1 MAKTES
7 SGKAPIHLED
17 SKKGLSKKVTRWTS
31 ISIVSAIMTLGA
43 WAFASPIGST
53 PDDDYHLVSIW
64 CGQGFRDGICE
75 EGTEPREVVVRETLM
90 DYSFCY
96 AGEPDETGECQQTE
110 LFAPTTRSNA
120 GENPRVFYWATSW
133 FASNDLT
140 TSIISIRFFNSILIV
155 LGFAA
160 VIFALPRHL
169 RRVPVVSAV
178 SIAVPLGLFIIPST
192 NPSSWGVYAVV
203 LFFAAFLGFVITK
216 NRRSRWILG
225 SIALVTLLMAAG
237 SRPDS
242 ALYVLVAVAAV
253 IIITFTRKMINPVNI
268 SIVAALMLMG
278 AIFFFGSANT
288 SATLTGA
295 PGGGLTTF
303 TGGQLY
309 ANVTNLPTLWVGGFG
324 VWGLGWLDTPMS
336 PIVWVVG
343 WGVFLSL
350 VFAAI
355 MYFNLQQA
363 LSVSLIFAALVL
375 VPILALSASGLIV
388 GQFVQPRYLTG
399 LLGMLVAASMFRSS
413 MNTGL
418 LMSRAQVWI
427 IGFALMFAHII
438 ALRTNLGR
446 YLTGMSD
453 VAENLDYGFEWWWVD
468 RPASGELLWFSPN
481 LVWITGSVALAVF
494 LVSLWKLKAELGLPG
509 YNEWTKETASVDSS
523 VSLTKKVTTKRKTNS
538 PKKVLISKKAKPR
551 KKT

>member
-1 MAKTES
+1 MAETDTSKS
-7 SGKAPIHLED
+7 SPVKAAD
-17 SKKGLSKKVTRWTS
+17 SKKGLSKKVARWTS

-75 EGTEPREVVVRETLM
+75 EGSEPREVVVRETLM
-90 DYSFCY
+90 KYSFCY
-96 AGEPDETGECQQTE
+96 AGNPDETGECEETE
-110 LFAPTTRSNA
+110 IFAPTTRSNS
-120 GENPRVFYWATSW
+120 GENPRVFFWVASW

-140 TSIISIRFFNSILIV
+140 ASIISIRFFNSILIV
-155 LGFAA
+155 VGFAA

-192 NPSSWGVYAVV
+192 NPSSWGIYAVV
-203 LFFAAFLGFVITK
+203 LFFSAFLGFVITK

-225 SIALVTLLMAAG
+225 PIALITLLMAAG

-242 ALYVLVAVAAV
+242 ALYILIAVAAV
-253 IIITFTRKMINPVNI
+253 IIITFTRKMVNPVSI
-268 SIVAALMLMG
+268 SIVVTLLLMG
-278 AIFFFGSANT
+278 ALFFFGSANT
-288 SATLTGA
+288 WATFTGA
-295 PGGGLTTF
+295 PGGGDNIPTY
-303 TGGQLY
+303 GQLY

-355 MYFNLQQA
+355 QYFNLQQT

-375 VPILALSASGLIV
+375 VPLLALYFSGFIV
-388 GQFVQPRYLTG
+388 GEFVQPRYLTA

-413 MNTGL
+413 MSTGL
-418 LMSRAQVWI
+418 VMSRAQVWI
-427 IGFALMFAHII
+427 IGFALIFAHII

-446 YLTGMSD
+446 YLTGMSQ
-453 VAENLDYGFEWWWVD
+453 VATNLDYGFEWWWVD
-468 RPASGELLWFSPN
+468 RPASNELFWFSPN
-481 LVWITGSVALAVF
+481 LVWITGSIAFAVF

-509 YNEWTKETASVDSS
+509 YLPESVKDIELAESS
-523 VSLTKKVTTKRKTNS
+523 VTVTKTATKKRKTNS
-538 PKKVLISKKAKPR
+538 PKKALAPKKVKPR
-551 KKT
+551 K

>member
-1 MAKTES
+1 MAETES
-7 SGKAPIHLED
+7 PKISPLKSAD
-17 SKKGLSKKVTRWTS
+17 SKKGFSKIVVRWTS
-31 ISIVSAIMTLGA
+31 TSIISAIMTLGA

-75 EGTEPREVVVRETLM
+75 EGSEPREVVVRETLM
-90 DYSFCY
+90 TYPFCY
-96 AGEPDETGECQQTE
+96 AGKPDETGECIETE

-140 TSIISIRFFNSILIV
+140 ASIISIRFFNSVLIV

-169 RRVPVVSAV
+169 RRIPVVSAV

-203 LFFAAFLGFVITK
+203 LFFAAFLGFVVTK

-225 SIALVTLLMAAG
+225 PIALMTLLMAAG

-242 ALYVLVAVAAV
+242 ALYILVAVAAV
-253 IIITFTRKMINPVNI
+253 IIITFTRKMINPINI
-268 SIVAALMLMG
+268 SIVAALMLLG

-413 MNTGL
+413 MRTGL

-427 IGFALMFAHII
+427 IGFALVFAHII

-453 VAENLDYGFEWWWVD
+453 VAENLDFGFQWWWVD
-468 RPASGELLWFSPN
+468 RPDENEIFWFSPN
-481 LVWITGSVALAVF
+481 LVWITGSVAFAVF
-494 LVSLWKLKAELGLPG
+494 LVSLWKLRAELGLPG
-509 YNEWTKETASVDSS
+509 YNEWTEEIDLAKPSKIA
-523 VSLTKKVTTKRKTNS
+523 
-538 PKKVLISKKAKPR
+538 PKKAKPKSS
-551 KKT
+551 KKPTVAKTSKPRNKK

>member
-1 MAKTES
+1 MSKTDNSNES
-7 SGKAPIHLED
+7 SVQTLE
-17 SKKGLSKKVTRWTS
+17 SKNGLSKKVARWTS

-75 EGTEPREVVVRETLM
+75 EGSVPREVVVRETLM

-96 AGEPDETGECQQTE
+96 AFEPDKTAVCEITDS
-110 LFAPTTRSNA
+110 FAPTTRSNG
-120 GENPRVFYWATSW
+120 GENPRIFYWVNSW
-133 FASNDLT
+133 FASNDIT
-140 TSIISIRFFNSILIV
+140 ASVISIRFFNSILTV

-160 VIFALPRHL
+160 VAFALPRHL

-178 SIAVPLGLFIIPST
+178 SIAVPLGLFILPST
-192 NPSSWGVYAVV
+192 NPSAWGVYAVV
-203 LFFAAFLGFVITK
+203 LFFCALLGFVVTK

-225 SIALVTLLMAAG
+225 IIALITLLMSAG

-242 ALYVLVAVAAV
+242 ALYTLVAVAAV
-253 IIITFTRKMINPVNI
+253 VIITFTRKMINPVSI
-268 SIVAALMLMG
+268 SIAAALLLMG
-278 AIFFFGSANT
+278 AAFLFGSANT
-288 SATLTGA
+288 LATLTGA

-309 ANVTNLPTLWVGGFG
+309 ANIINLPTLWVGGFG
-324 VWGLGWLDTPMS
+324 VWGLGWLDTAMS

-355 MYFNLQQA
+355 MHFNLQQG
-363 LSVSLIFAALVL
+363 LSVLLIFAALIF
-375 VPILALSASGLIV
+375 VPLLALSASALLV

-399 LLGMLVAASMFRSS
+399 LLGMMVAASMFRSS
-413 MNTGL
+413 MNSGL
-418 LMSRAQVWI
+418 MMSRAQVWI
-427 IGFALMFAHII
+427 IGFALVFAHII
-438 ALRTNLGR
+438 ALRTNMGR

-453 VAENLDYGFEWWWVD
+453 VAENLDSGFEWWWVD
-468 RPASGELLWFSPN
+468 RPTAGEIFWFSPN
-481 LVWITGSVALAVF
+481 LVWLTGSIAFALF
-494 LVSLWKLKAELGLPG
+494 LVALWKLRAELGLPG
-509 YNEWTKETASVDSS
+509 YDPESKKEIDLAKSS
-523 VSLTKKVTTKRKTNS
+523 KMA
-538 PKKVLISKKAKPR
+538 PKKIRATGSTKTLFTNLIKPR
-551 KKT
+551 K

>member
-1 MAKTES
+1 
-7 SGKAPIHLED
+7 
-17 SKKGLSKKVTRWTS
+17 
-31 ISIVSAIMTLGA
+31 MTLGA

-75 EGTEPREVVVRETLM
+75 EGSEPREVVVRETLM
-90 DYSFCY
+90 TYSFCY
-96 AGEPDETGECQQTE
+96 AGKPDETGECKETE
-110 LFAPTTRSNA
+110 AFAPTTRSNG
-120 GENPRVFYWATSW
+120 GENPRVFYWVMSW

-140 TSIISIRFFNSILIV
+140 ASIISIRFFNSILIV

-178 SIAVPLGLFIIPST
+178 SVAVPLGLFIIPST
-192 NPSSWGVYAVV
+192 NPSAWGVYAVF
-203 LFFAAFLGFVITK
+203 LFFSAFLGFVLTK

-225 SIALVTLLMAAG
+225 PIALMTLLMAAG

-242 ALYVLVAVAAV
+242 ALYILVAVAAV
-253 IIITFTRKMINPVNI
+253 IVITFTRKMINPINI
-268 SIVAALMLMG
+268 SIVAALMLLG

-375 VPILALSASGLIV
+375 VPMLALTASGLIV

-399 LLGMLVAASMFRSS
+399 LLGMLVAAAMFRSS
-413 MNTGL
+413 VSAGL
-418 LMSRAQVWI
+418 VMSRAQVWI
-427 IGFALMFAHII
+427 IGFALMFAHFI

-446 YLTGMSD
+446 YLTGMSE
-453 VAENLDYGFEWWWVD
+453 VAENLDYGFEWWWVG
-468 RPASGELLWFSPN
+468 RPASGELFWFSPN
-481 LVWITGSVALAVF
+481 LVWITGSVAFAVF
-494 LVSLWKLKAELGLPG
+494 LVSLWKLRAELGLPG
-509 YNEWTKETASVDSS
+509 YNEWTKETASVASS
-523 VSLTKKVTTKRKTNS
+523 ATAPKKRKTTT
-538 PKKVLISKKAKPR
+538 PKKVLVAKKAKPR

>member
-1 MAKTES
+1 MAETDTSKS
-7 SGKAPIHLED
+7 SPVRAAD
-17 SKKGLSKKVTRWTS
+17 SKKGLSKKVARWTS

-75 EGTEPREVVVRETLM
+75 EGSEPREVVVRETLM
-90 DYSFCY
+90 KYSFCY
-96 AGEPDETGECQQTE
+96 AGNPDETGECEQTE
-110 LFAPTTRSNA
+110 IFAPTTRSNS
-120 GENPRVFYWATSW
+120 GENPRVFFWVASW

-140 TSIISIRFFNSILIV
+140 ASIISIRFFNSILIV
-155 LGFAA
+155 VGFAA

-178 SIAVPLGLFIIPST
+178 AIAVPLGLFIIPST
-192 NPSSWGVYAVV
+192 NPSSWGIYAVV
-203 LFFAAFLGFVITK
+203 LFFSAFLGFVITK

-225 SIALVTLLMAAG
+225 PIALITLLMAAG

-242 ALYVLVAVAAV
+242 ALYILIAVAAV
-253 IIITFTRKMINPVNI
+253 IIITFTRKMVNPVSI
-268 SIVAALMLMG
+268 SIVVTLLLMG
-278 AIFFFGSANT
+278 ALFFFGSANT
-288 SATLTGA
+288 WATFTGA
-295 PGGGLTTF
+295 PGGGDNIPTY
-303 TGGQLY
+303 GQLY

-324 VWGLGWLDTPMS
+324 VWGLGWLDTPRS

-355 MYFNLQQA
+355 QYFNLQQT

-375 VPILALSASGLIV
+375 VPLLALYFSGFIV
-388 GQFVQPRYLTG
+388 GEFVQPRYLTA

-413 MNTGL
+413 MSTGL
-418 LMSRAQVWI
+418 VMSRAQVWI
-427 IGFALMFAHII
+427 IGFALIFAHII

-446 YLTGMSD
+446 YLTGMSQ
-453 VAENLDYGFEWWWVD
+453 VATNLDYGFEWWWVD
-468 RPASGELLWFSPN
+468 RPASNELFWFSPN
-481 LVWITGSVALAVF
+481 LVWITGSIAFAVF

-509 YNEWTKETASVDSS
+509 FTPEVVKEVKLAKPS
-523 VSLTKKVTTKRKTNS
+523 KVA
-538 PKKVLISKKAKPR
+538 PKKVKPKSSKNPIAAKTSKSR
-551 KKT
+551 K

>member
-7 SGKAPIHLED
+7 PKTSPRPAAK
-17 SKKGLSKKVTRWTS
+17 SKKGFSKRVVRWTS

-75 EGTEPREVVVRETLM
+75 EGSEPREVVVRETLM
-90 DYSFCY
+90 EYPFCY
-96 AGEPDETGECQQTE
+96 AFNPDDTATCKQTE
-110 LFAPTTRSNA
+110 EFAPTTRSNG
-120 GENPRVFYWATSW
+120 GENPRIFYWVMSW
-133 FASNDLT
+133 FASDDLT
-140 TSIISIRFFNSILIV
+140 ASVISIRFFNSILIV

-160 VIFALPRHL
+160 VTFALPRHL

-178 SIAVPLGLFIIPST
+178 AIAVPLGLFILPST
-192 NPSSWGVYAVV
+192 NPSAWGVYAVV
-203 LFFAAFLGFVITK
+203 LFFSALLGFVLTK
-216 NRRSRWILG
+216 DRRSRWILG
-225 SIALVTLLMAAG
+225 PIALATLLMSAG

-242 ALYVLVAVAAV
+242 ALYTLVAIAAV
-253 IIITFTRKMINPVNI
+253 IIITFTRKMITPINL
-268 SIVAALMLMG
+268 SIAAALLLMG
-278 AIFFFGSANT
+278 AIFLFGSANT

-309 ANVTNLPTLWVGGFG
+309 ANIINLPTLWVGGFG
-324 VWGLGWLDTPMS
+324 VWGLGWLDTAMS

-350 VFAAI
+350 LFSAI
-355 MYFNLQQA
+355 MYFNLQQG
-363 LSVSLIFAALVL
+363 LSVSLIFAALIL
-375 VPILALSASGLIV
+375 VPLLALSASGLLV

-399 LLGMLVAASMFRSS
+399 LLGMLIAAAMFRTS
-413 MNTGL
+413 MNSGP

-427 IGFALMFAHII
+427 IGFALVFAHIV
-438 ALRTNLGR
+438 ALRTNMGR
-446 YLTGMSD
+446 YLTGMSE

-468 RPASGELLWFSPN
+468 RPASGELFWFSPN
-481 LVWITGSVALAVF
+481 LVWITGSVAFAVF
-494 LVSLWKLKAELGLPG
+494 LVSLWKLRAELGLPG
-509 YNEWTKETASVDSS
+509 YNEWTKETASVASS
-523 VSLTKKVTTKRKTNS
+523 ATAPKKRKITT
-538 PKKVLISKKAKPR
+538 PKKVLVAKKAKPR

>member
-1 MAKTES
+1 MNKAES
-7 SGKAPIHLED
+7 SNSSPVQAAD
-17 SKKGLSKKVTRWTS
+17 SKQPIPKKVARWTS
-31 ISIVSAIMTLGA
+31 ISIISAILTLGA

-75 EGTEPREVVVRETLM
+75 EGSEPREVVVRETLM
-90 DYSFCY
+90 KYSFCY
-96 AGEPDETGECQQTE
+96 AGKPDETGECEQTD

-120 GENPRVFYWATSW
+120 GENPRVFYWVASW

-140 TSIISIRFFNSILIV
+140 GSIISIRFFNSIIIV

-203 LFFAAFLGFVITK
+203 LFFSAFLGFALTK

-225 SIALVTLLMAAG
+225 PIALVTLLMSAG

-242 ALYVLVAVAAV
+242 ALYILVAVAAV
-253 IIITFTRKMINPVNI
+253 IIIIFTRKMINPLNI
-268 SIVAALMLMG
+268 SVVAALLLLG

-288 SATLTGA
+288 SATLSGA

-309 ANVTNLPTLWVGGFG
+309 ANITNLPTLWVGGFG
-324 VWGLGWLDTPMS
+324 VWGIGWLDTPMS

-343 WGVFLSL
+343 WGVFLTL
-350 VFAAI
+350 VFSAI
-355 MYFNLQQA
+355 LYFSRQQA
-363 LSVSLIFAALVL
+363 LSVILIFAALVL
-375 VPILALSASGLIV
+375 VPMLALTASGLIV

-413 MNTGL
+413 MSTGL
-418 LMSRAQVWI
+418 LMSRAQVWLF
-427 IGFALMFAHII
+427 GFALMFAHLI

-446 YLTGMSD
+446 YLTGMSE
-453 VAENLDYGFEWWWVD
+453 VAENLDYGFQWWWVD
-468 RPASGELLWFSPN
+468 RPAANELFWFSPN
-481 LVWITGSVALAVF
+481 LVWITGSIAFAVF
-494 LVSLWKLKAELGLPG
+494 LVSLWKLRAELGLPG
-509 YNEWTKETASVDSS
+509 YNPESTKEIALAKSS
-523 VSLTKKVTTKRKTNS
+523 DVATKKTINKG
-538 PKKVLISKKAKPR
+538 SKKALFPKLSRPR
-551 KKT
+551 K

>member
-1 MAKTES
+1 
-7 SGKAPIHLED
+7 
-17 SKKGLSKKVTRWTS
+17 
-31 ISIVSAIMTLGA
+31 
-43 WAFASPIGST
+43 
-53 PDDDYHLVSIW
+53 
-64 CGQGFRDGICE
+64 
-75 EGTEPREVVVRETLM
+75 
-90 DYSFCY
+90 
-96 AGEPDETGECQQTE
+96 
-110 LFAPTTRSNA
+110 
-120 GENPRVFYWATSW
+120 
-133 FASNDLT
+133 
-140 TSIISIRFFNSILIV
+140 
-155 LGFAA
+155 
-160 VIFALPRHL
+160 
-169 RRVPVVSAV
+169 VVSAV
-178 SIAVPLGLFIIPST
+178 SVAVPLGLFIIPST
-192 NPSSWGVYAVV
+192 NPSAWGVYAVF
-203 LFFAAFLGFVITK
+203 LFFSAFLGFVLTK

-225 SIALVTLLMAAG
+225 PIALMTLLMAAG

-242 ALYVLVAVAAV
+242 ALYILVAVAAV
-253 IIITFTRKMINPVNI
+253 IVITFTRKMINPINI
-268 SIVAALMLMG
+268 SIVAALMLLG

-375 VPILALSASGLIV
+375 VPMLALTASGLIV

-399 LLGMLVAASMFRSS
+399 LLGMLVAAAMFRSS
-413 MNTGL
+413 VSAGL
-418 LMSRAQVWI
+418 VMSRAQVWI
-427 IGFALMFAHII
+427 IGFALMFAHFI

-446 YLTGMSD
+446 YLTGMSE
-453 VAENLDYGFEWWWVD
+453 VAENLDYGFAWWWVD
-468 RPASGELLWFSPN
+468 RPASNELFWFSPN
-481 LVWITGSVALAVF
+481 LVWITGSVAFAVF
-494 LVSLWKLKAELGLPG
+494 LVSLWKLRAELGLPG
-509 YNEWTKETASVDSS
+509 YNEWTKETASVASS
-523 VSLTKKVTTKRKTNS
+523 ATAPKKRKTTT
-538 PKKVLISKKAKPR
+538 PKKVLVAKKAKPR

>member
-1 MAKTES
+1 
-7 SGKAPIHLED
+7 
-17 SKKGLSKKVTRWTS
+17 
-31 ISIVSAIMTLGA
+31 
-43 WAFASPIGST
+43 
-53 PDDDYHLVSIW
+53 
-64 CGQGFRDGICE
+64 
-75 EGTEPREVVVRETLM
+75 
-90 DYSFCY
+90 
-96 AGEPDETGECQQTE
+96 
-110 LFAPTTRSNA
+110 
-120 GENPRVFYWATSW
+120 
-133 FASNDLT
+133 
-140 TSIISIRFFNSILIV
+140 
-155 LGFAA
+155 
-160 VIFALPRHL
+160 
-169 RRVPVVSAV
+169 VVSAV
-178 SIAVPLGLFIIPST
+178 SVAVPLGLFIIPST
-192 NPSSWGVYAVV
+192 NPSAWGVYAVV
-203 LFFAAFLGFVITK
+203 LFFSAFLGFVLSN

-225 SIALVTLLMAAG
+225 LSALMTLLMAAG

-242 ALYVLVAVAAV
+242 ALYILVAVAAV
-253 IIITFTRKMINPVNI
+253 IIITFTRKMINPINI
-268 SIVAALMLMG
+268 SIVVILMLMG

-343 WGVFLSL
+343 WGVFLSV

-355 MYFNLQQA
+355 MYFNLRQA
-363 LSVSLIFAALVL
+363 LAVSLIFAALVL

-399 LLGMLVAASMFRSS
+399 LLGMLVAAAMFRGS

-427 IGFALMFAHII
+427 IGFALIFAHII

-453 VAENLDYGFEWWWVD
+453 VAENLNYGFQWWWVD
-468 RPASGELLWFSPN
+468 TPATNELLWFSPN
-481 LVWITGSVALAVF
+481 LVWISGSIAFAVF
-494 LVSLWKLKAELGLPG
+494 LASLWKLRAELGLPG
-509 YNEWTKETASVDSS
+509 FIPEAIKEVNLAKPS
-523 VSLTKKVTTKRKTNS
+523 KIA
-538 PKKVLISKKAKPR
+538 PKLVKPKSSKKPIAEKTSKFR
-551 KKT
+551 K

>member
-1 MAKTES
+1 MAKTERAHES
-7 SGKAPIHLED
+7 QIQAED
-17 SKKGLSKKVTRWTS
+17 SKKGLSKKAARWTS

-75 EGTEPREVVVRETLM
+75 EGSEPREVVVRETLM
-90 DYSFCY
+90 EYSFCY
-96 AGEPDETGECQQTE
+96 AGKPDETGGCRETE
-110 LFAPTTRSNA
+110 SFAPTTRSNA
-120 GENPRVFYWATSW
+120 GENPRVFYWVMSW
-133 FASNDLT
+133 FASEDLT
-140 TSIISIRFFNSILIV
+140 ASIILIRFFNAIIMV

-160 VIFALPRHL
+160 VTFALPRHL

-178 SIAVPLGLFIIPST
+178 SIALPLGLFILPST
-192 NPSSWGVYAVV
+192 NPSAWGVYAVV
-203 LFFAAFLGFVITK
+203 LFFSALLGFVLTK
-216 NRRSRWILG
+216 DRKSRWILG
-225 SIALVTLLMAAG
+225 PIALATLLMSAG

-242 ALYVLVAVAAV
+242 ALYTLVAIAAV
-253 IIITFTRKMINPVNI
+253 IIITFTRKMITPVNI
-268 SIVAALMLMG
+268 AIAAALLLMG
-278 AIFFFGSANT
+278 AIFLFGSANT

-309 ANVTNLPTLWVGGFG
+309 ANITNLPTLWVGGFG
-324 VWGLGWLDTPMS
+324 VWGLGWLDTAMS

-350 VFAAI
+350 VFSAI
-355 MYFNLQQA
+355 MYFNRQQGLA
-363 LSVSLIFAALVL
+363 VSLIFASLIF
-375 VPILALSASGLIV
+375 VPLLALTASGLLV

-399 LLGMLVAASMFRSS
+399 LLGMLVAAAMFRTS
-413 MNTGL
+413 MNSGP

-427 IGFALMFAHII
+427 IGFALVFAHII

-446 YLTGMSD
+446 YLTGMSN

-468 RPASGELLWFSPN
+468 RPASGELFWFSPN
-481 LVWITGSVALAVF
+481 LVWITGSVAFAVF
-494 LVSLWKLKAELGLPG
+494 LVSLWKLRAELGLPG
-509 YNEWTKETASVDSS
+509 YNEWTKETASVASAA
-523 VSLTKKVTTKRKTNS
+523 TAPKKRKTSS
-538 PKKVLISKKAKPR
+538 PKKVLVAKKAKPR

>member
-1 MAKTES
+1 MDKTES
-7 SGKAPIHLED
+7 SNSSVVQAEGSNKRLQ
-17 SKKGLSKKVTRWTS
+17 SKVARWTS
-31 ISIVSAIMTLGA
+31 ISIVSAILTLGA

-75 EGTEPREVVVRETLM
+75 EGSEPREVVVRETLM
-90 DYSFCY
+90 EYSFCY
-96 AGEPDETGECQQTE
+96 AGKPDKTGGCEQTDS
-110 LFAPTTRSNA
+110 FSPTTRSNA
-120 GENPRVFYWATSW
+120 GENPRVFYWAASW

-140 TSIISIRFFNSILIV
+140 ASIISIRFFNSILIV

-203 LFFAAFLGFVITK
+203 LFFSAFLGFVLTK

-225 SIALVTLLMAAG
+225 PIALITLLMAAG

-242 ALYVLVAVAAV
+242 ALYILVAVAAV
-253 IIITFTRKMINPVNI
+253 TIITFTRKMINPVNI
-268 SIVAALMLMG
+268 SIVSALFLMG
-278 AIFFFGSANT
+278 ALFFFGSANT
-288 SATLTGA
+288 SATLSGA

-324 VWGLGWLDTPMS
+324 VWGIGWLDTPMS

-375 VPILALSASGLIV
+375 VPMLALTASGLIV

-399 LLGMLVAASMFRSS
+399 LLGMLVAASMFRSYMS
-413 MNTGL
+413 TGL
-418 LMSRAQVWI
+418 IMSRAQVWI
-427 IGFALMFAHII
+427 IGFGLMFAHII

-453 VAENLDYGFEWWWVD
+453 VAENLDYGFKWWWVD
-468 RPASGELLWFSPN
+468 RPATNEIFWFSPN
-481 LVWITGSVALAVF
+481 LVWITGSIAFALF

-509 YNEWTKETASVDSS
+509 YIPESTTGIESADSS
-523 VSLTKKVTTKRKTNS
+523 GTVNQKTGS
-538 PKKVLISKKAKPR
+538 KIPKKFLFSKKTEPGI
-551 KKT
+551 

>member
-1 MAKTES
+1 MTKAKPTNSSPVES
-7 SGKAPIHLED
+7 AD
-17 SKKGLSKKVTRWTS
+17 SKQGLSKKVARWTS

-75 EGTEPREVVVRETLM
+75 EGSEPREVVVRETLM
-90 DYSFCY
+90 TYSFCY
-96 AGEPDETGECQQTE
+96 AGKPDETGECEETE
-110 LFAPTTRSNA
+110 AFAPTTRSNA
-120 GENPRVFYWATSW
+120 GENPRVFYWVMSW

-140 TSIISIRFFNSILIV
+140 ASIISIRFFNSILIV

-178 SIAVPLGLFIIPST
+178 SVAVPLGLFIIPST
-192 NPSSWGVYAVV
+192 NPSAWGVYAVF
-203 LFFAAFLGFVITK
+203 LFFSAFLGFVLTK

-225 SIALVTLLMAAG
+225 PIALMTLLMAAG

-242 ALYVLVAVAAV
+242 ALYILVAVAAV
-253 IIITFTRKMINPVNI
+253 IVITFTRKMINPINI
-268 SIVAALMLMG
+268 SIVAALMLLG

-375 VPILALSASGLIV
+375 VPMLALTASGLIV

-399 LLGMLVAASMFRSS
+399 LLGMLVAAAMFRSS
-413 MNTGL
+413 MNTGIV
-418 LMSRAQVWI
+418 MSRAQVWI
-427 IGFALMFAHII
+427 IGFALMFAHFI

-453 VAENLDYGFEWWWVD
+453 VAENLDFGFAWWWVD
-468 RPASGELLWFSPN
+468 RPASSELFWFSPN
-481 LVWITGSVALAVF
+481 LVWITGSIAFTVF
-494 LVSLWKLKAELGLPG
+494 LVSLWKLRAELGLPG
-509 YNEWTKETASVDSS
+509 FTPEVIKEVKLAKPS
-523 VSLTKKVTTKRKTNS
+523 KIA
-538 PKKVLISKKAKPR
+538 PKKVKPKSAKKQIAAKTSKT
-551 KKT
+551 KK

>member
-1 MAKTES
+1 MAKTERAHES
-7 SGKAPIHLED
+7 QIQAED
-17 SKKGLSKKVTRWTS
+17 SKKGLSKKAARWTS

-75 EGTEPREVVVRETLM
+75 EGSEPREVVVRETLM
-90 DYSFCY
+90 EYSFCY
-96 AGEPDETGECQQTE
+96 AGKPDETGGCRETE
-110 LFAPTTRSNA
+110 SFAPTTRSNA
-120 GENPRVFYWATSW
+120 GENPRVFYWVMSW
-133 FASNDLT
+133 FASEDLT
-140 TSIISIRFFNSILIV
+140 ASIILIRFFNAIIMV

-160 VIFALPRHL
+160 VTFALPRHL

-178 SIAVPLGLFIIPST
+178 SIALPLGLFILPST
-192 NPSSWGVYAVV
+192 NPSAWGVYAVV
-203 LFFAAFLGFVITK
+203 LFFSALLGFVLTK
-216 NRRSRWILG
+216 DRKSRWILG
-225 SIALVTLLMAAG
+225 PIALATLLMSAG

-242 ALYVLVAVAAV
+242 ALYTLVAIAAV
-253 IIITFTRKMINPVNI
+253 IIITFTHKMITPVNI
-268 SIVAALMLMG
+268 AIAAALLLMG
-278 AIFFFGSANT
+278 AIFLFGSANT

-309 ANVTNLPTLWVGGFG
+309 ANITNLPTLWVGGFG
-324 VWGLGWLDTPMS
+324 VWGLGWLDTAMS

-350 VFAAI
+350 VFSAI
-355 MYFNLQQA
+355 MYFNRQQGLA
-363 LSVSLIFAALVL
+363 VSLIFASLIF
-375 VPILALSASGLIV
+375 VPLLALTASGLLV

-399 LLGMLVAASMFRSS
+399 LLGMLVAAAMFRTS
-413 MNTGL
+413 MNSGP

-427 IGFALMFAHII
+427 IGFALVFAHII

-446 YLTGMSD
+446 YLTGMSN

-468 RPASGELLWFSPN
+468 RPASGELFWFSPN
-481 LVWITGSVALAVF
+481 LVWITGSVAFAVF
-494 LVSLWKLKAELGLPG
+494 LVSLWKLRAELGLPG
-509 YNEWTKETASVDSS
+509 YNEWTKETASVASAA
-523 VSLTKKVTTKRKTNS
+523 TAPKKRKTSS
-538 PKKVLISKKAKPR
+538 PKKVLVAKKAKPR

>member
-7 SGKAPIHLED
+7 PKISPLKSAD
-17 SKKGLSKKVTRWTS
+17 SKKGFSKKVVRWTS

-75 EGTEPREVVVRETLM
+75 EGSEPREVVVRETLM
-90 DYSFCY
+90 EYSFCY
-96 AGEPDETGECQQTE
+96 AGEPDETGGCEQSDA
-110 LFAPTTRSNA
+110 FAPTTRSNA
-120 GENPRVFYWATSW
+120 GENPRVFYWVMSW
-133 FASNDLT
+133 FASDDLT
-140 TSIISIRFFNSILIV
+140 ASIISIRFFNSILIV

-169 RRVPVVSAV
+169 RRIPVVSAV
-178 SIAVPLGLFIIPST
+178 SVALPLGLFILPST
-192 NPSSWGVYAVV
+192 NPSAWGVYAVI
-203 LFFAAFLGFVITK
+203 LFFSALLGFVTVK
-216 NRRSRWILG
+216 DRRSRWILG
-225 SIALVTLLMAAG
+225 PIALATLLMSAG

-242 ALYVLVAVAAV
+242 ALYTLVAIAAV
-253 IIITFTRKMINPVNI
+253 IIITFTRKMITPVNI
-268 SIVAALMLMG
+268 SIASALLLMG
-278 AIFFFGSANT
+278 AIFLFGSANT

-309 ANVTNLPTLWVGGFG
+309 ANIINLPTLWVGGFG
-324 VWGLGWLDTPMS
+324 VWGLGWLDTAMS

-350 VFAAI
+350 LFSAI
-355 MYFNLQQA
+355 MYFNLQQG
-363 LSVSLIFAALVL
+363 LSVTLIFAALIF
-375 VPILALSASGLIV
+375 VPLLALSASGLLV

-399 LLGMLVAASMFRSS
+399 LLGMLVAAAMFRTS
-413 MNTGL
+413 MNSGP

-427 IGFALMFAHII
+427 IGFALVFAHII

-468 RPASGELLWFSPN
+468 RPATNEIFWFSPN
-481 LVWITGSVALAVF
+481 LVWITGSVAFAVF
-494 LVSLWKLKAELGLPG
+494 LVSLWKLRAELGLPG
-509 YNEWTKETASVDSS
+509 YNEWTKETASVASS
-523 VSLTKKVTTKRKTNS
+523 ATAPKKRKTTT
-538 PKKVLISKKAKPR
+538 PKKVLVAKKAKPR

>member
-7 SGKAPIHLED
+7 SNKSPVMAAD
-17 SKKGLSKKVTRWTS
+17 SNQGFSKRVARWTS
-31 ISIVSAIMTLGA
+31 ISIISAIMTLGA

-64 CGQGFRDGICE
+64 CGQGFREGLCE
-75 EGTEPREVVVRETLM
+75 EGSEPREVVVRETLM

-96 AGEPDETGECQQTE
+96 AFKPEESADCEETD

-120 GENPRVFYWATSW
+120 GENPRVFYWVMSW

-140 TSIISIRFFNSILIV
+140 ASIISIRFFNSILIV

-160 VIFALPRHL
+160 VVFALPRHL

-178 SIAVPLGLFIIPST
+178 SIAVPLGLFILPST
-192 NPSSWGVYAVV
+192 NPSAWGIYAVV
-203 LFFAAFLGFVITK
+203 LFFSALLGFVITK
-216 NRRSRWILG
+216 DRRSRWILG
-225 SIALVTLLMAAG
+225 PIALATLLMSAG

-242 ALYVLVAVAAV
+242 ALYTLVAIAAV
-253 IIITFTRKMINPVNI
+253 IIITFTRKMVNPVNI
-268 SIVAALMLMG
+268 SIAAALLLMG
-278 AIFFFGSANT
+278 AVFLFGSANT

-295 PGGGLTTF
+295 PGGGLTNF

-324 VWGLGWLDTPMS
+324 VWGLGWLDTAMS

-350 VFAAI
+350 LFSAI
-355 MYFNLQQA
+355 MYFNFQQG
-363 LSVSLIFAALVL
+363 LSVGLIFAALIF
-375 VPILALSASGLIV
+375 VPLIALSASGLLV

-399 LLGMLVAASMFRSS
+399 LLGMLVAAAMYRTS
-413 MNTGL
+413 MNSGP
-418 LMSRAQVWI
+418 LMSRSQVWI
-427 IGFALMFAHII
+427 IGFALIFAHLI

-446 YLTGMSD
+446 YLTGMSE
-453 VAENLDYGFEWWWVD
+453 VQENLDYGFEWWWVD
-468 RPASGELLWFSPN
+468 RPASGDLFWFSPN
-481 LVWITGSVALAVF
+481 LVWITGSVAFAVF
-494 LVSLWKLKAELGLPG
+494 LVSLWKLRAELGLPG
-509 YNEWTKETASVDSS
+509 YNPEWIKSTLEVDSFAS
-523 VSLTKKVTTKRKTNS
+523 AAKKKKTGT
-538 PKKVLISKKAKPR
+538 SKKALVSKTAKSR

>member
-7 SGKAPIHLED
+7 SKISPLQAAE
-17 SKKGLSKKVTRWTS
+17 SNKGLSKKVARWTS

-75 EGTEPREVVVRETLM
+75 EGSQPREVIVRETLM
-90 DYSFCY
+90 EYSFCY
-96 AGEPDETGECQQTE
+96 AFDPDKTARCEQTE
-110 LFAPTTRSNA
+110 SFGPTTRSNA
-120 GENPRVFYWATSW
+120 GENPRVFYWVMSW

-140 TSIISIRFFNSILIV
+140 TSIISIRFFNSILLV

-160 VIFALPRHL
+160 VVFALPRHL

-178 SIAVPLGLFIIPST
+178 SIAVPLGLFILPST
-192 NPSSWGVYAVV
+192 NPSSWGIYAVI
-203 LFFAAFLGFVITK
+203 LFFSAFLGFVATK
-216 NRRSRWILG
+216 DRRSRWILG
-225 SIALVTLLMAAG
+225 PIALITLLMAAG

-242 ALYVLVAVAAV
+242 ALYTLVAVAAV
-253 IIITFTRKMINPVNI
+253 IITTFTRKMINPVNI
-268 SIVAALMLMG
+268 SIAAALLLMG
-278 AIFFFGSANT
+278 AIFLFGSANT

-295 PGGGLTTF
+295 PGGGNTTF

-324 VWGLGWLDTPMS
+324 VWGLGWLDTAMS

-343 WGVFLSL
+343 WGVFLSV
-350 VFAAI
+350 VFSAI
-355 MYFNLQQA
+355 MYFNLQQG
-363 LSVSLIFAALVL
+363 LSVTLIFAALIF
-375 VPILALSASGLIV
+375 VPLLALTASGLLV
-388 GQFVQPRYLTG
+388 GQFVQPRYLTA
-399 LLGMLVAASMFRSS
+399 LLGMLVAAAMFRTS
-413 MNTGL
+413 MNSGP

-427 IGFALMFAHII
+427 IGLALVFAHFI

-446 YLTGMSD
+446 YLTGMSS
-453 VAENLDYGFEWWWVD
+453 VEENLDYGFEWWWVA
-468 RPASGELLWFSPN
+468 RPAANEIFWFSPN
-481 LVWITGSVALAVF
+481 LVWITGSVAFAVF
-494 LVSLWKLKAELGLPG
+494 LVSLWKLRAELGLPG
-509 YNEWTKETASVDSS
+509 YNPEWTKQTASVDSP
-523 VSLTKKVTTKRKTNS
+523 VTVPKKRKTS
-538 PKKVLISKKAKPR
+538 TPKKVLVSTKAKPR

>member
-1 MAKTES
+1 MAETDTSKS
-7 SGKAPIHLED
+7 SPVKAAD
-17 SKKGLSKKVTRWTS
+17 SKKGLSKKVARWTS

-75 EGTEPREVVVRETLM
+75 EGSEPREVVVRETLM
-90 DYSFCY
+90 KYSFCY
-96 AGEPDETGECQQTE
+96 AGNPDETGECEETE
-110 LFAPTTRSNA
+110 IFAPTTRSNS
-120 GENPRVFYWATSW
+120 GENPRVFFWVASW

-140 TSIISIRFFNSILIV
+140 ASIISIRFFNSILIV
-155 LGFAA
+155 VGFAA

-192 NPSSWGVYAVV
+192 NPSSWGIYAVV
-203 LFFAAFLGFVITK
+203 LFFSAFLGFVITK

-225 SIALVTLLMAAG
+225 PIALITLLMAAG

-242 ALYVLVAVAAV
+242 ALYILIAVAAV
-253 IIITFTRKMINPVNI
+253 IIITFTRKMVNPVSI
-268 SIVAALMLMG
+268 SIVVTLLLMG
-278 AIFFFGSANT
+278 ALFFFGSANT
-288 SATLTGA
+288 WATFTGA
-295 PGGGLTTF
+295 PGGGDNIPTY
-303 TGGQLY
+303 GQLY

-355 MYFNLQQA
+355 QYFNLQQT
-363 LSVSLIFAALVL
+363 LSVSLIFSALVL
-375 VPILALSASGLIV
+375 VPLLALYFSGFIV
-388 GQFVQPRYLTG
+388 GEFVQPRYLTA

-413 MNTGL
+413 MSTGL
-418 LMSRAQVWI
+418 VMSRAQVWI
-427 IGFALMFAHII
+427 IGFALIFAHII

-446 YLTGMSD
+446 YLTGMSQ
-453 VAENLDYGFEWWWVD
+453 VATNLDYGFEWWWVD
-468 RPASGELLWFSPN
+468 RPASNELFWFSPN
-481 LVWITGSVALAVF
+481 LVWITGSIAFAVF

-509 YNEWTKETASVDSS
+509 YLPESVKDIELAESS
-523 VSLTKKVTTKRKTNS
+523 VTVTKTATKKRKTNS
-538 PKKVLISKKAKPR
+538 PKKALAPKKVKPR
-551 KKT
+551 K